1 MMKKYKVTS
10 KQEFLDSIYEMIE
23 KYNLSDE
30 EKKEVDII
38 ITEYSNH
45 LQKINKF
52 VENKSNVKKLG
63 DVVKKLL
70 EE

>member
-1 MMKKYKVTS
+1 MKKYKVVS
-10 KQEFLDSIYEMIE
+10 NQDFLDDIYEMLE

-45 LQKINKF
+45 LQKINEIIKDK
-52 VENKSNVKKLG
+52 NKVKKLSN
-63 DVVKKLL
+63 VVKKLL

>member
-1 MMKKYKVTS
+1 MKKYKVTS

>member
-1 MMKKYKVTS
+1 
-10 KQEFLDSIYEMIE
+10 MIE